1 MLSSDSL
8 RRHLPVVGAAVRNI
22 IVFIT
27 VLSIPLASAQR
38 LELSAEQTSSWI
50 LALYGLPAVL
60 GLWLTWRY
68 QQPLLLTGNLFIII
82 FISGLGNQI
91 SYPELVGATI
101 LAGAAVLLVS
111 VLGLM
116 ARLAALVPLPIMFG
130 LLAGAVM
137 PFVAGIFDNLGQAPV
152 LVAGTLLAYLLS
164 RWLLGQRVPPIL
176 TALLVGLAIAAVSG
190 EFGQAS
196 EPLSLEIPQVIR
208 PVFSLSAILTA
219 TPVFV
224 VLITIQ
230 ANLPS
235 VLFLRGEDYEPP
247 EPVINTVSGI
257 GTMLGSLLGPT
268 GVSLSLPAT
277 SLVAGEGAGEHA
289 VRHRSVYIVAAAAL
303 LTGLLA
309 GIAAHLPD
317 IIPLP
322 LLLSLAGL
330 ALVDVLGS
338 ALKRITQGP
347 LVLGPLFAFAIAL
360 SEFSL
365 LGFSN
370 YFWSLVIGTAVSLL
384 LEREVLRGEE
394 QH

>member
-27 VLSIPLASAQR
+27 VLSIPLAAAR
-38 LELSAEQTSSWI
+38 GLDLSAEQTSSWI
-50 LALYGLPAVL
+50 LALYGVPAVL

-68 QQPLLLTGNLFIII
+68 QQPLLLTGNLFIMI
-82 FISGLGNQI
+82 FISGLGNQL

-111 VLGLM
+111 VLGLT

-137 PFVAGIFDNLGQAPV
+137 PFVAGIFDHLGQAPV

-176 TALLVGLAIAAVSG
+176 TALLAGLAIAAVSG

-235 VLFLRGEDYEPP
+235 LLFLRGEDYEPP

-360 SEFSL
+360 SDISL

-384 LEREVLRGEE
+384 LEREALRGNEDC
-394 QH
+394 

>member
-1 MLSSDSL
+1 LLSSDSL
-8 RRHLPVVGAAVRNI
+8 RRHLPVLAAAVRNI

-27 VLSIPLASAQR
+27 VLSIPLAAAQS
-38 LELSAEQTSSWI
+38 LGLSTEQTSSWI
-50 LALYGLPAVL
+50 LALYGVPALL
-60 GLWLTWRY
+60 GLGLTWRY
-68 QQPLLLTGNLFIII
+68 QQPLLLTGNLFIMI
-82 FISGLGNQI
+82 FISGLGTQI

-101 LAGAAVLLVS
+101 LAGAAVLLVN
-111 VLGLM
+111 VLGLS
-116 ARLAALVPLPIMFG
+116 AWLATLVPLPIMFG
-130 LLAGAVM
+130 LLAPVG
-137 PFVAGIFDNLGQAPV
+137 VAST
-152 LVAGTLLAYLLS
+152 LVAYLLS
-164 RWLLGQRVPPIL
+164 RWLLGQRVPPIF
-176 TALLVGLAIAAVSG
+176 TALLAGLATAALTG

-196 EPLSLEIPQVIR
+196 EPLSLEIPQLVR
-208 PVFSLSAILTA
+208 PVFSLPAFLTA
-219 TPVFV
+219 SPVFV

-235 VLFLRGEDYEPP
+235 LLFLRGEDYEPP
-247 EPVINTVSGI
+247 EPMINTVSGI

-289 VRHRSVYIVAAAAL
+289 IRHRSVYIVAAAAL

-317 IIPLP
+317 VIPLP

-330 ALVDVLGS
+330 ALVDVLAS
-338 ALKRITQGP
+338 ALTRITQGS

-360 SEFSL
+360 SDISL
-365 LGFSN
+365 LGFGN

-384 LEREVLRGEE
+384 LERQALRGEGDR
-394 QH
+394 

>member
-1 MLSSDSL
+1 MI
-8 RRHLPVVGAAVRNI
+8 GAAVRNI
-22 IVFIT
+22 IIFIT
-27 VLSIPLASAQR
+27 VLSIPLAAAQV
-38 LELSAEQTSSWI
+38 LELSAQQTSSWI
-50 LALYGLPAVL
+50 LALYGVPAVL
-60 GLWLTWRY
+60 SLWMTWRY
-68 QQPLLLTGNLFIII
+68 RQPLLLTGNLFVII
-82 FISGLGNQI
+82 FISGLGNQL
-91 SYPELVGATI
+91 SYPELIGATI

-137 PFVAGIFDNLGQAPV
+137 PFVARIFDNMGQAPV
-152 LVAGTLLAYLLS
+152 LVGATLLAYLVS
-164 RWLLGQRVPPIL
+164 RWLLGERVPPIM
-176 TALLVGLAIAAVSG
+176 TALVAGVAIAALSG
-190 EFGQAS
+190 NFGQPS
-196 EPLSLEIPQVIR
+196 EPLSVEVPELTR
-208 PVFSLSAILTA
+208 PVFSLPAILTA

-235 VLFLRGEDYEPP
+235 LLFLQGEDYEPP
-247 EPVINTVSGI
+247 EFVVNNVSGI

-277 SLVAGEGAGEHA
+277 SLVAGEGAGEHE
-289 VRHRSVYIVAAAAL
+289 VRHRSVYIVATAAL
-303 LTGLLA
+303 VTGLLG
-309 GIAAHLPD
+309 GIAAHLPEV
-317 IIPLP
+317 IPLP

-330 ALVDVLGS
+330 AVVDVLGN

-360 SEFSL
+360 SDISL
-365 LGFSN
+365 LGFGN

-384 LEREVLRGEE
+384 LEREALRGDEDSPLADE
-394 QH
+394 P